1 MLQNPP
7 RETCSH
13 SMPWQT
19 LKKSL
24 QNGQVLCP
32 NIWNFGCQGISSKV
46 SDSLLS
52 SCCTHVSFVQH
63 LFQHGR
69 HLFWLS
75 FSWVGPFFERE
86 SSSHESLSFFII
98 QYHLAM
104 YCNNDTLTKLSS
116 KHVQFAI
123 LLYQTVIR
131 KSFPEKVNCNM
142 NMIIF

>member
-63 LFQHGR
+63 LFQNGR

-104 YCNNDTLTKLSS
+104 YCNNNTLNYPASMFHLSS
-116 KHVQFAI
+116 CFTKQSSANHSPASSLQHEHDHF
-123 LLYQTVIR
+123 
-131 KSFPEKVNCNM
+131 
-142 NMIIF
+142 